1 VRGQANESP
10 QVWLAPETLWPS
22 AAGLLRF
29 DHVTQRSLIYLCLLV
44 IPVFVISLPMQN
56 SGAHGVTGDSH
67 AGFVDLIGF
76 PLMLLLMLRLPRSA
90 IFFALFVFLGTALIS
105 VLSAQTSKIKT
116 LASVYRLIAIY
127 TPFAIALS
135 LSWTPQA
142 AERAVRWFWWSGL
155 AGVLLGMFVYWIFG
169 AVREHQQA
177 LHLGE
182 SGGVVY
188 RAGGMLG
195 NSGGFS
201 HLITGWAMSALC
213 LRWLGFGRLPRWQ
226 LLVTLG
232 LLIYGIIVTASR
244 AAVLQVA
251 AGMFFALLFMLR
263 AGRSNAGR
271 IVPVVGVFAIAL
283 LLLLPL
289 AAMLVD
295 DNFLRGVMMR
305 FGLTDSRSLMQTSRW
320 DNWAQL
326 VNLLGWTP
334 IGIGYKTTT
343 ALTSINV
350 DNSYLRI
357 FFEMGV
363 LGLLSFIAFW
373 GLVLFN
379 LLVGDSDPNVRRVKA
394 VAAGMLMG
402 ELARMFFSDTFTMYL
417 SMPTMALLMGIMLR
431 LREPDDKV
439 GAADDTMG
447 DAPLPAPR
455 SRPGSRL

>member
-1 VRGQANESP
+1 MSIGQRWSQDRQP
-10 QVWLAPETLWPS
+10 QVWLPPEPLLPS
-22 AAGLLRF
+22 ASGFLRF
-29 DHVTQRSLIYLCLLV
+29 DSVTQRSLIYLCLLA
-44 IPVFVISLPMQN
+44 IPVFVISLPFQN

-67 AGFVDLIGF
+67 AGFVDLMGF

-105 VLSAQTSKIKT
+105 VLSAETSKIKT
-116 LASVYRLIAIY
+116 LASVYRLMAIY
-127 TPFAIALS
+127 TPFAIALT
-135 LSWTPQA
+135 LTWTPQT

-155 AGVLLGMFVYWIFG
+155 AGVMLGLFVYWIFG

-188 RAGGMLG
+188 RAGGVLG

-226 LLVTLG
+226 LLVTLA
-232 LLIYGIIVTASR
+232 LLIYGILVTASR
-244 AAVLQVA
+244 SAVLQVV
-251 AGMFFALLFMLR
+251 AGIFFSMLFMMR

-271 IVPVVGVFAIAL
+271 IVPVVGAFAVAL

-289 AAMLVD
+289 AAMFVD

-326 VNLLGWTP
+326 INLLGWTP
-334 IGIGYKTTT
+334 LGIGYKTTT

-350 DNSYLRI
+350 DNSFLRI

-363 LGLLSFIAFW
+363 PGLLAFIAFW

-379 LLVGDSDPNVRRVKA
+379 LLIGSSNPNVRRIKA

-417 SMPTMALLMGIMLR
+417 SMPTMMILIAIALR
-431 LREPDDKV
+431 LRSEEPTSQEQSSESHDDPEAV
-439 GAADDTMG
+439 NW
-447 DAPLPAPR
+447 
-455 SRPGSRL
+455 SR